1 MPRFY
6 IQSGAKVEPQMIP
19 NILQHFSHLKRF
31 TLGRNHKL
39 TPKDL
44 LYLIVNMP
52 HLESLDIFYDW
63 FLQGSV
69 GTSFFSPPYIIA
81 LIIHRIR
88 ANR

>member
-39 TPKDL
+39 TMKDL
-44 LYLIVNMP
+44 LYLIINMP
-52 HLESLDIFYDW
+52 HLESLDIFYDR

-69 GTSFFSPPYIIA
+69 GAGFFTVSW
-81 LIIHRIR
+81 H
-88 ANR
+88 